1 MRDEI
6 SSQCSVFKETKAAGM
21 EVDQILIQN
30 TLTCGGH
37 KSGYSLWQFQS
48 CLNGEGYVRKSIQGQ
63 IIKNKIGRI

>member
-37 KSGYSLWQFQS
+37 KSGY
-48 CLNGEGYVRKSIQGQ
+48 Y
-63 IIKNKIGRI
+63 